1 MEPIFIEYQEL
12 EQITDGFS
20 EKRKLGEGGYGK
32 VYWVR
37 LQTCYLLYA
46 VYCTHVT
53 STHYET
59 PNNTSATK
67 GLPIT
72 MR

>member
-12 EQITDGFS
+12 EKITDGFS

-37 LQTCYLLYA
+37 LQSADMLPSVRSLLHTCDQYTL
-46 VYCTHVT
+46 
-53 STHYET
+53 
-59 PNNTSATK
+59 
-67 GLPIT
+67 
-72 MR
+72 